1 MRLPP
6 LFKFGSRARST
17 SWGIALCTMFIVA
30 SFSVVDGLGASMDNL
45 RDNFNADYNLLV
57 DSSESYLPLFE
68 KESLGDFQD
77 RVAFGIYTEANAS
90 GLGIRYQIFAIEDHQ
105 GILPETFSVSGNQVL
120 AGRDLDVSGD
130 LSLNGENVT
139 VVGEFSSTMFSPA
152 WLLGSVS
159 LLEDMTNRPGWRNFA
174 VAGQLTSAEVTEL
187 ESSGFSVI
195 EMVGIVEFL
204 DSGMNEIETN
214 AVWVLVPSS
223 FVIAV
228 LAYSFLGMETTD
240 RAHDIGI
247 LKTVGAGRRKIL
259 SYLLL
264 NAFVMSVW
272 GALLG
277 VALGIVLSYG
287 VSTLA
292 SVMFTSVFVVHASEW
307 VLALGFLATV
317 GAGCAGALFP
327 AVKMT
332 ITSPVH
338 DLKEGET
345 RY

>member
-1 MRLPP
+1 M
-6 LFKFGSRARST
+6 
-17 SWGIALCTMFIVA
+17 CTMFIVA
-30 SFSVVDGLGASMDNL
+30 SFSVVDGLGVSMDNL
-45 RDNFNADYNLLV
+45 RDNFSADYNLLV

-68 KESLGDFQD
+68 KESLGDFQH
-77 RVAFGIYTEANAS
+77 RVAFGVYAEVFAS
-90 GLGIRYQIFAIEDHQ
+90 IPDDRFQIFALDDPQ
-105 GILPETFSVSGNQVL
+105 NILPETFSVTGNQVL
-120 AGRDLDVSGD
+120 AGQDLDVSGNMSMMGMN
-130 LSLNGENVT
+130 LT
-139 VVGEFSSTMFSPA
+139 IVGKFSSTMFSPA

-159 LLEDMTNRPGWRNFA
+159 LLEDITDKPGWRNFA
-174 VAGQLTSAEVTEL
+174 VAGRLTSTEVAEL
-187 ESSGFSVI
+187 ESSGFVVI

-214 AVWVLVPSS
+214 AMWVLIPSS

-228 LAYSFLGMETTD
+228 LAYSFLGMETID

-264 NAFVMSVW
+264 NAFVMSAW

-277 VALGIVLSYG
+277 LALGIILSYG

-292 SVMFTSVFVVHASEW
+292 SAMFTSVFTVHASEW
-307 VLALGFLATV
+307 ILALAFLATV
-317 GAGCAGALFP
+317 GAGCVGALFP